1 MKLGKQHLQNMP
13 PNDIID
19 IGILAQQLQEE
30 AKARGEQLPLLARL
44 QIGEPSFRTPE
55 HIRQAAIETIE
66 REPLTYGP
74 GVGWPWLRELLA
86 QKVER
91 VDGYSVEPEHIG
103 IAVGGT
109 GAIRAAITATI
120 TSGDE
125 VLIPDPGWPY
135 SMHITCCDATPIPYA
150 LDAQN
155 EWYPDIA
162 QLERL
167 VTPRTRMLIIN
178 SPANP
183 TGAVFPQQLVADL
196 LDFARRHDLY
206 LLSDECYDEIIFEGK
221 HISPATMLSR
231 EEFEAGSVICIYT
244 FSKSYAMTGWRL
256 GYMVTGKQLMK
267 TMAYVLDSSHTNV
280 SSIIQRAG
288 AAALTGSQACVIEM
302 REAYHRRRDLAISL
316 LKDLGRY
323 IYTPHGAF
331 YVLVDIAG
339 PNGRWHDGRQF
350 AFDLLR
356 ERNVAVAPGSC
367 FGTVAT
373 HHVRISL
380 AASEEEIERGVKE
393 ICAFANSNERV

>member
-91 VDGYSVEPEHIG
+91 VDGYSIEPEHIG

-135 SMHITCCDATPIPYA
+135 PMHITCCDATPIPYA

-221 HISPATMLSR
+221 HVSPATMLSR
-231 EEFEAGSVICIYT
+231 EEFESGSVICIYT

-288 AAALTGSQACVIEM
+288 AAALTGSQACVIAM
-302 REAYHRRRDLAISL
+302 REAYHQRRDLAISL

-339 PNGRWHDGRQF
+339 PNDRWRDGRQF

-373 HHVRISL
+373 HYVRISL
-380 AASEEEIERGVKE
+380 AASEEEIERGVRE
-393 ICAFANSNERV
+393 ICLFADKVEK

>member
-155 EWYPDIA
+155 KWYPNIA

-206 LLSDECYDEIIFEGK
+206 LLSDECYDEIIFAGE
-221 HISPATMLSR
+221 HVSPATMLSR

-267 TMAYVLDSSHTNV
+267 TMAYVLDSSHTNI

>member
-231 EEFEAGSVICIYT
+231 EEFESGSVICIYT

-267 TMAYVLDSSHTNV
+267 TMAYVLDSSHTNI

>member
-231 EEFEAGSVICIYT
+231 EEFESGSVICIYT

-267 TMAYVLDSSHTNV
+267 TMAYVLDSSHTNI

-380 AASEEEIERGVKE
+380 AASEEEIERGIKE

>member
-30 AKARGEQLPLLARL
+30 AKARGEQLPFLARL

-91 VDGYSVEPEHIG
+91 IDGYSIEPEHIG

-135 SMHITCCDATPIPYA
+135 PMHITCCDATPIPYA

-221 HISPATMLSR
+221 HVSPATMLSR
-231 EEFEAGSVICIYT
+231 EEFESGSVICIYT

-288 AAALTGSQACVIEM
+288 AAALTGSQACVIAM
-302 REAYHRRRDLAISL
+302 REAYHQRRDLAISL

-339 PNGRWHDGRQF
+339 PNGRWRDGRQF

-380 AASEEEIERGVKE
+380 AASEEEIERGIKE

>member
-66 REPLTYGP
+66 HEPLTYGP

-167 VTPRTRMLIIN
+167 ATPRTRMLIIN

-221 HISPATMLSR
+221 HVSPATMLSR
-231 EEFEAGSVICIYT
+231 EEFESGSVICIYT

-288 AAALTGSQACVIEM
+288 AAALTGSQACVIAM
-302 REAYHRRRDLAISL
+302 REAYHKRRDLAISL

-331 YVLVDIAG
+331 YALIDVTS
-339 PNGRWHDGRQF
+339 PNGTRRDGRQF

-373 HHVRISL
+373 HYVRISL
-380 AASEEEIERGVKE
+380 AASEEEIERGVRE
-393 ICAFANSNERV
+393 ICLFADKVEK

>member
-267 TMAYVLDSSHTNV
+267 TMAYVLDSSHTNI